1 MDWIKCSDKL
11 PEDDERLKNRKT
23 INVLVT
29 TQYKRVRKVQRIYDQ
44 YFGEWHWSGNASSP
58 IAWMYMPEPY
68 KGEES

>member
-11 PEDDERLKNRKT
+11 PEDDKRFKNRKA

-29 TQYKRVRKVQRIYDQ
+29 TQNRRVKKAQRMYNN
-44 YFGEWHWSGNASSP
+44 YTNKWHWSNNAHSP

-68 KGEES
+68 KGE

>member
-11 PEDDERLKNRKT
+11 PEDDERFKNRKA

-29 TQYKRVRKVQRIYDQ
+29 TQYKRVKKVQRQ
-44 YFGEWHWSGNASSP
+44 YNKYLGAWYWSGNATSP

-68 KGEES
+68 KGE